1 MKILKRFLI
10 GLLVFLAVGIG
21 LLYIFDDAYILK
33 GIRIIYLKGYSTVY
47 IDDYPEFDN
56 RKISAENP
64 EKRKQQEWRLVE
76 GYNSVEAT
84 EKLKKTNK
92 ELGTIAFLIIKNEK
106 IWYEHYAG
114 DYGKDSKTNSFSMA
128 KSITSALLGKAIK
141 DGDIKGVNQPVADFF
156 PQFNK
161 RLTVGDL
168 SSMASGLDL
177 SENYYNPFSTVAKLY
192 LKKNVRQLML
202 DSKVVSPPG
211 KKFIYLSG
219 NAELLGMVIEKATGE
234 NLSTYLSENFWKPM
248 GMQSDAL
255 WELDSK
261 KSGMEKSYCCI
272 ASNARDF
279 ARFGKLYKNFGNW
292 NGNQILDS
300 IFVEKSITPRFKS
313 SPQYGYGFWLSNY
326 KNKHIFAM
334 RGILGQY
341 VIVVPVDDLIIV
353 RLGHKRGKFI
363 DGKPFTQDFY
373 TYIDEAY
380 KMLNTK

>member
-341 VIVVPVDDLIIV
+341 VIVVPEDDLIIV